1 MRPVPQQRSSTVRT
15 SAASLLQSS
24 LRWAAQRSWQ
34 PSTTI
39 SSYTPASREYGS
51 APFPPVVPRS
61 QGSWPWPPRTPPTL
75 GSPPNVLSPMG
86 ADDICS
92 HLASSVQRP
101 QTQRAG
107 DDEEVRQSAGL
118 LRHYIACPSV
128 PSSDDTWA
136 PRRSVSTHATHTP
149 VTDGAGHLRNEKS
162 GVPIP
167 AAALSTGDHTADA
180 GGPLLVSGASVQCM
194 HCRRRPGPAG
204 TRRRLL
210 AVPVQGSLML
220 RAAPLGPGTSDGPV
234 TRKAAPDAGH
244 SRN

>member
-107 DDEEVRQSAGL
+107 DDEQVRQSAGL

-128 PSSDDTWA
+128 PSSDDTGA
-136 PRRSVSTHATHTP
+136 PRRSALNSCNAYTGDRWGRTR
-149 VTDGAGHLRNEKS
+149 LRKEES
-162 GVPIP
+162 GVSNPRSSP
-167 AAALSTGDHTADA
+167 VDR
-180 GGPLLVSGASVQCM
+180 GPHRGRGWS
-194 HCRRRPGPAG
+194 
-204 TRRRLL
+204 
-210 AVPVQGSLML
+210 
-220 RAAPLGPGTSDGPV
+220 
-234 TRKAAPDAGH
+234 
-244 SRN
+244 